1 MHHEWYS
8 LHLHWSRGIQPSI
21 LEVPED
27 KRVDSILSLQ
37 LLECAHRV
45 WYITAMHIY
54 TMLRSN
60 TIHLKS
66 IQTVKLVTNAAVF
79 IMNI

>member
-1 MHHEWYS
+1 MHHERYS
-8 LHLHWSRGIQPSI
+8 LHLHWSRGIQPSL

-27 KRVDSILSLQ
+27 KRVESILSLQ

-45 WYITAMHIY
+45 WYVTAMRVY

-66 IQTVKLVTNAAVF
+66 IQTVQLVTNVAVF
-79 IMNI
+79 IINI